1 MFNKIEQF
9 YNQQNFIVIF
19 LLRVLF
25 VVILAVL
32 LFIIGLMIGYSVLG
46 DGGNPFSIFS
56 REVWQKIIDF
66 VQ

>member
-25 VVILAVL
+25 VVILAAL